1 MGDIQVNLVDKH
13 TARAEPRHR
22 HARAPA
28 LAAIGARH
36 GANVKVVEVPPGPPV
51 LAPIVAEVYGPDA
64 AGRRAVAKAVRGLPG
79 HAGIV
84 DVDDSTIADA
94 PAPCCWSTAK
104 AAQLGVAQQAIAST
118 LRMGL
123 AGDAATTCTTPA
135 APGAGALRCRPSSR
149 AGWTRC
155 CSSRCAPPPARWCR
169 SASWCA

>member
-1 MGDIQVNLVDKH
+1 
-13 TARAEPRHR
+13 
-22 HARAPA
+22 
-28 LAAIGARH
+28 
-36 GANVKVVEVPPGPPV
+36 VVEVPPGPPV

-84 DVDDSTIADA
+84 DVDDSTIEDA

-123 AGDAATTCTTPA
+123 AGDAATYLHDASRT
-135 APGAGALRCRPSSR
+135 RCRCAALPPEQQG
-149 AGWTRC
+149 GWTRC